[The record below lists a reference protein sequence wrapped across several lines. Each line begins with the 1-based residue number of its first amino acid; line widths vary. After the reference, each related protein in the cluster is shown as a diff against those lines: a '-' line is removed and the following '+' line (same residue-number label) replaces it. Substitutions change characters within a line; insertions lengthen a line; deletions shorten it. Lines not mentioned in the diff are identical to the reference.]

1 MTSDRTNKHSS
12 FWVSAESSIQVSV
25 LKSAWNESSSYL
37 VSKCMLLID
46 FIYAFF
52 WPCNFEVIT
61 QSSCEKTVFSLMT
74 YTGLLQSFSWLEL
87 CPFLAIDCKFSF
99 TSASIRLTTNAQ
111 NHASP
116 YIVFF
121 FLLVFHLD
129 AHHNMEEMLATFGL
143 RNCIIVGYV
152 KKKITII
159 QNYDFHF
166 IFQKSLKKWQ
176 YKQMTHWI
184 KHEI

>member
-52 WPCNFEVIT
+52 WLCNFEVIT

-87 CPFLAIDCKFSF
+87 CPFLTIDCKFSF

-121 FLLVFHLD
+121 FFVSLSLGC
-129 AHHNMEEMLATFGL
+129 TSQYG
-143 RNCIIVGYV
+143 RNACYFWFKKLYYCWLC
-152 KKKITII
+152 KKK
-159 QNYDFHF
+159 NYYYTKLWF
-166 IFQKSLKKWQ
+166 SLHISEVAKE
-176 YKQMTHWI
+176 MAI
-184 KHEI
+184 